1 MISQEKAYQLLDEWL
16 KAFDTEMVGPDRE
29 KIARAIG
36 SERLTYDPGSQLFT
50 IILNVPIQLEN
61 GEEIIHLDIA
71 EPTVDQLK
79 NASRVKDEF
88 MMSLKLLSQISK
100 QPEAILSRMKM
111 RDMTLASL
119 VLGFFS

>member
-29 KIARAIG
+29 KIALAIG